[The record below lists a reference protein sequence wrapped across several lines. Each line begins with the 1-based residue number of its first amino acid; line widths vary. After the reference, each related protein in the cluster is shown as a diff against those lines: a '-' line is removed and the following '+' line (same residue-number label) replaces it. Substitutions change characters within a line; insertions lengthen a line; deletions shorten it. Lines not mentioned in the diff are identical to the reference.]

1 MRPWGTVSLLGPHSL
16 LTPSLQWGTTIL
28 TVHSL
33 DTTLG
38 PTSQPG
44 SRTPHP
50 PPHSP
55 ARYSLGGTREP
66 RGAGP
71 GGTIATT
78 SPESQQIAW
87 CAQTCHFPCSP
98 GPRQLYGEKSALF
111 SFFLT
116 KKEMKRFPNCFYKEG
131 ARPCASCGRLSEA
144 APTWA
149 PHQEE
154 SVETGQCLPDQRSQD
169 HPRPLGSG

>member
-1 MRPWGTVSLLGPHSL
+1 MRPWGTVSLLGTHSL
-16 LTPSLQWGTTIL
+16 LTPSLQSGTPIL
-28 TVHSL
+28 TVQSL
-33 DTTLG
+33 DATLG

-44 SRTPHP
+44 SRTSP
-50 PPHSP
+50 PPANSP

-71 GGTIATT
+71 GETIATT

-98 GPRQLYGEKSALF
+98 GPRQLCGEKSALF

-116 KKEMKRFPNCFYKEG
+116 KKEMKSFPNCFQRG
-131 ARPCASCGRLSEA
+131 GSALCFPRAPFRSCPHVGS
-144 APTWA
+144 APGGECGDRA
-149 PHQEE
+149 VP
-154 SVETGQCLPDQRSQD
+154 PRQRSQD